1 MGTDARRDDRIGA
14 GAPAFAPA
22 WDRFAHWRA
31 LPARLALAALALLL
45 VASALVPIEAGPSKV
60 ATRGFVENI
69 AAGGESARP
78 RDDDLALYD
87 IAIERIGRGEN
98 YYDFILE
105 EHRKAHYPVTPG
117 LAVRLPTL
125 AYLDAW
131 LGPVGQIAAALLL
144 LAAVLVAWWRRLG
157 EEPGAAVGRRRLL
170 AISFLFL
177 GASLGLNRY
186 FFTLHEL
193 WAGMLLALAFGL
205 HRPNMGKGGKWAA
218 SLAIAALA
226 LAIRETA
233 LPFVLLMAAMAFWRR
248 DGKEGAAW
256 SALAI
261 VFLALLAAHL
271 HIIAQQVLPGDRE
284 GASWLV
290 LRGLSGWLSNVALSS
305 NLRYLP
311 HWAAGP
317 LIVLML
323 VGWAG
328 WRSLAGT
335 FGTLLYLGY
344 GLAFMLAGRPDNFY
358 WGAMV
363 APAMFIGLAFAPMA
377 LRGLMRA
384 ACRDRAPD
392 RVSK

>member
-1 MGTDARRDDRIGA
+1 MEASA
-14 GAPAFAPA
+14 SPPA
-22 WDRFAHWRA
+22 WDRFARWRT

-69 AAGGESARP
+69 VASGDGDRP

-105 EHRKAHYPVTPG
+105 EHRKAHYPVRPG

-131 LGPVGQIAAALLL
+131 LGPAGQIAAALAL
-144 LAAVLVAWWRRLG
+144 LAAVLIVWWRRLG
-157 EEPGAAVGRRRLL
+157 EEPGATVGRRRLL

-205 HRPNMGKGGKWAA
+205 HRPGKWAA
-218 SLAIAALA
+218 SLAVAALA

-248 DGKEGAAW
+248 DWREGAAW

-271 HIIAQQVLPGDRE
+271 HIVAQQVLPGDRE
-284 GASWLV
+284 GASWLA

-311 HWAAGP
+311 HWLAGP
-317 LIVLML
+317 LIVLMML
-323 VGWAG
+323 GWAG
-328 WRSLAGT
+328 WRSPAGT

-377 LRGLMRA
+377 LRALLGA
-384 ACRDRAPD
+384 AGKPKA
-392 RVSK
+392 SK